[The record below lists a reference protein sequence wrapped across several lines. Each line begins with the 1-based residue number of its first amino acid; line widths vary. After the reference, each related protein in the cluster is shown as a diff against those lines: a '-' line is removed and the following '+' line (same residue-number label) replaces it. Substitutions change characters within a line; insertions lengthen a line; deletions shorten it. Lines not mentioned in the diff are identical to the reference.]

1 MKIIIFIIS
10 LIAIS
15 EFGFS
20 QRVALLNLNLKN
32 PILYTDSVTV
42 EQVNSGYFP
51 VQEASIDTFLANLK
65 YIKAILDVR
74 QRAKM
79 EYFELRA
86 GLTKFKISRV
96 PFAYGDRY
104 KIKVQSKV
112 KEIESSF
119 SLADIDKSNSK
130 NSAYIGKV
138 MGYILNN
145 FSLFKS
151 PDQIQPK
158 IYEVK
163 VISDH

>member
-1 MKIIIFIIS
+1 MKYLFFIIIYLS
-10 LIAIS
+10 LANTLK
-15 EFGFS
+15 S
-20 QRVALLNLNLKN
+20 QKVALLNLNFKT

-42 EQVNSGYFP
+42 EQVKSGYFP
-51 VQEASIDTFLANLK
+51 VEEATIDTFMANLNYLK
-65 YIKAILDVR
+65 NLLEVR

-86 GLTKFKISRV
+86 GLTTFKIYRI

-104 KIKVQSKV
+104 RIKVQSKV
-112 KEIESSF
+112 KEIEAGF
-119 SLADIDKSNSK
+119 TLTDIDKSNQK
-130 NSAYIGKV
+130 NSVHIGRV
-138 MGYILNN
+138 IGYIVNN
-145 FSLFKS
+145 FSLFRS